1 MESNEV
7 LRARYSE
14 LAWAISKQ
22 QALLNAMMARLQEL
36 QTQLDSI
43 VYPVLSLPPEITSE
57 IFLHCTPEGYR
68 DAVDTR
74 FAPLLLM
81 RVCRA
86 WRQVAISTPALWT
99 TFHVTRAIRSMPE
112 IAKVWFERARQLPL
126 SVSLDQ
132 SVLPPGRVIDEF
144 LATFRRHCQ
153 SIHSLELHTSGDG
166 FQRINTYLLDFIHL
180 LDFTRLRN
188 LSLHLLLGEDE
199 VFDFP
204 AIEIN
209 MFHSAPLL
217 NEVFLGGIPPSL
229 IPLPWQQLTKFTG
242 HFFTLPACLYVLR
255 RTPNVTECALAAYS
269 SHDPE
274 AFDICRHPAVE
285 TFTLSAAVNYYDC
298 ADSAQVLAFITLPA
312 LHTLRIDNVD
322 DFDEETFH
330 SFLLRSIAPL
340 KTLSIRSRRGIIR
353 LLPTQAM
360 LRLTDLEISYPTNEF
375 LATFFESLAQFPSFL
390 PQLQTLA
397 FPTGY
402 RDATVLGS
410 IPKMVR
416 VGATAITA
424 RRNLQ
429 GCAQLQSFRVTSDF
443 HDAPAFVPLLSKRD
457 LQLFRNLKA
466 SGMDIHIG
474 SEWESLV

>member
-14 LAWAISKQ
+14 LAWAIANQ
-22 QALLNAMMARLQEL
+22 QTLLNAMMARLQEL
-36 QTQLDSI
+36 QTRLDSI
-43 VYPVLSLPPEITSE
+43 VYPVLSLPPEITSG

-68 DAVDTR
+68 DVVDTS
-74 FAPLLLM
+74 FAPLLPM
-81 RVCRA
+81 HVCRA

-99 TFHVTRAIRSMPE
+99 TFHVTGASRSLPE
-112 IAKVWFERARQLPL
+112 TAKVWFERARQLPL
-126 SVSLDQ
+126 SVSLYQ

-144 LATFRRHCQ
+144 LATFRQHSE
-153 SIHSLELHTSGDG
+153 SIHSLELDTSRDG
-166 FQRINTYLLDFIHL
+166 FRRIDTHL

-188 LSLHLLLGEDE
+188 LSLRLLLGEDE
-199 VFDFP
+199 AFDH

-209 MFHSAPLL
+209 MFHSVPLL
-217 NEVFLGGIPPSL
+217 NEVFLSGIPPSL

-242 HFFTLPACLYVLR
+242 HFLTLPACLYVLHR
-255 RTPNVTECALAAYS
+255 MPNVTECALAAYA
-269 SHDPE
+269 SHDIG
-274 AFDICRHPAVE
+274 AFEISRHPTIE
-285 TFTLSAAVNYYDC
+285 TFTLLRAAVNYYDP

-312 LHTLRIDNVD
+312 LRTLRIENVI

-330 SFLLRSIAPL
+330 SFLLRSSAPL
-340 KTLSIRSRRGIIR
+340 KTLSMRSRRGISPV
-353 LLPTQAM
+353 LPPQAVLM
-360 LRLTDLEISYPTNEF
+360 LTDLEISYPNNEF
-375 LATFFESLAQFPSFL
+375 LATFFGSLAQFPSFL
-390 PQLQTLA
+390 PQLQNLA

-410 IPKMVR
+410 IPEMVR
-416 VGATAITA
+416 LGGTAITA

-429 GCAQLQSFRVTSDF
+429 GCAQLQSFRVTSDS
-443 HDAPAFVPLLSKRD
+443 HDATDLVSLLSKGD